1 MLLERVEIVG
11 FRGINRLSLM
21 LEQNNVLIGENAWG
35 KSSLLDALT
44 LLLSP
49 EFDLYH
55 FVRDDFWF
63 PPGDIQGREH
73 HLHIILTFRETEP
86 GRHRVRRFRPLQR
99 CWVPCD
105 DGYHR
110 VFYRLEG
117 ELAEDDS
124 VMTLRSFIDGEG
136 EALVLEEIDELARH
150 LVRLMPV
157 LRLRDARFMR
167 RIHNGTVPH
176 SPQIEITA
184 RQLDFLSRE
193 LVSHPQN
200 LSDGQIRQGLSAM
213 VQLLEHYFA
222 EQSSAQT
229 RHRLMRRRSHDEQR
243 SWRYLDIINRMIDKP
258 GGRSHRVI
266 LLGLFATLLQAKG
279 TVRLDRDAR
288 PLLLIEDPETRL
300 HPIMLSV
307 AWHLLNL
314 LPLQRVT
321 TTNSGELLSLTPVE
335 QVCRLV
341 RESTRVSAWRLGPGG
356 MNAEESRRIAFHI
369 RFNRASSLFARCW
382 LLVEGETETWV
393 INELARQ
400 CGHHFDAEGV
410 KVIEFAQSG
419 LKPLIKFARRM
430 GIQWHVLVDGDGED
444 SALLKRALAGMIDL
458 MPASMAL
465 LAPNVN
471 SYRRFQPGMYVPTQ
485 ASWGH
490 NNRTVALRIP
500 CGERQNHRVEYRVAG
515 ADANP
520 YLVMAAIFAGIL
532 HGLDNPQLPLQEE
545 VEGNGL
551 EQEGLPFPI
560 RQSDALWEFMQNDHL
575 RERLGERFCHVF
587 HACKHDELL
596 QFERLITE
604 TEIEW
609 MLKNA

>member
-430 GIQWHVLVDGDGED
+430 GIQWHVLVDGDEAGKKYAATVRGLLNNDRELERD
-444 SALLKRALAGMIDL
+444 HLTSLPALDMEHFMYRQGFDDVYHRVAQIPDNVPMNMRRVITKAIHRSTKPDLAIEVAMEAGRRGVDAVPTLLKKMFSRVLWLARGRAD
-458 MPASMAL
+458 
-465 LAPNVN
+465 
-471 SYRRFQPGMYVPTQ
+471 
-485 ASWGH
+485 
-490 NNRTVALRIP
+490 
-500 CGERQNHRVEYRVAG
+500 
-515 ADANP
+515 
-520 YLVMAAIFAGIL
+520 
-532 HGLDNPQLPLQEE
+532 
-545 VEGNGL
+545 
-551 EQEGLPFPI
+551 
-560 RQSDALWEFMQNDHL
+560 
-575 RERLGERFCHVF
+575 
-587 HACKHDELL
+587 
-596 QFERLITE
+596 
-604 TEIEW
+604 
-609 MLKNA
+609 

>member
-430 GIQWHVLVDGDGED
+430 GIQWHVLVDGGEAGKKYAATVRGLLNND
-444 SALLKRALAGMIDL
+444 RELERDHLTSLPALDMEHFMYRQGFDDVYHRVAQIPDNVPMNMRRVITKAIHRSSKPDLAIEVAMEAGRRGVDAVPTLLKKMFSRVLWLARGRAD
-458 MPASMAL
+458 
-465 LAPNVN
+465 
-471 SYRRFQPGMYVPTQ
+471 
-485 ASWGH
+485 
-490 NNRTVALRIP
+490 
-500 CGERQNHRVEYRVAG
+500 
-515 ADANP
+515 
-520 YLVMAAIFAGIL
+520 
-532 HGLDNPQLPLQEE
+532 
-545 VEGNGL
+545 
-551 EQEGLPFPI
+551 
-560 RQSDALWEFMQNDHL
+560 
-575 RERLGERFCHVF
+575 
-587 HACKHDELL
+587 
-596 QFERLITE
+596 
-604 TEIEW
+604 
-609 MLKNA
+609 

>member
-1 MLLERVEIVG
+1 MHLERVEIVG

-55 FVRDDFWF
+55 FVREDFWF
-63 PPGDIQGREH
+63 PPGDILGRER
-73 HLHIILTFRETEP
+73 HLHIILTFRENEP
-86 GRHRVRRFRPLQR
+86 GRHRVRRYRPLSN
-99 CWVPCD
+99 CWVPCN
-105 DGYHR
+105 DGYQR
-110 VFYRLEG
+110 IFYRLEG
-117 ELAEDDS
+117 GLADDDS
-124 VMTLRSFIDGEG
+124 VMTLRSFINSEG
-136 EALVLEEIDELARH
+136 EALKLDDIDELARH

-193 LVSHPQN
+193 LVHHPQN
-200 LSDGQIRQGLSAM
+200 LTDGQIRQGLSAM

-222 EQSSAQT
+222 EQSSAQS
-229 RHRLMRRRSHDEQR
+229 RNRLMRRHSHDEQR

-335 QVCRLV
+335 YVCRLV
-341 RESTRVSAWRLGPGG
+341 RESSRVAAWRLGPGG
-356 MNAEESRRIAFHI
+356 MNAEDSRRIAFHI

-430 GIQWHVLVDGDGED
+430 GIEWHVLVDGDEAGKKYAATVRGLLNDDKMLERD
-444 SALLKRALAGMIDL
+444 HLTVLPAMDMEHFMYRQGFDDVYHRVAQLPMNIPMNMRRVITKAIHRSSKPDLAIEVAMEAGRRGVDAIPTLLKKMFSRVLWLARGRAD
-458 MPASMAL
+458 
-465 LAPNVN
+465 
-471 SYRRFQPGMYVPTQ
+471 
-485 ASWGH
+485 
-490 NNRTVALRIP
+490 
-500 CGERQNHRVEYRVAG
+500 
-515 ADANP
+515 
-520 YLVMAAIFAGIL
+520 
-532 HGLDNPQLPLQEE
+532 
-545 VEGNGL
+545 
-551 EQEGLPFPI
+551 
-560 RQSDALWEFMQNDHL
+560 
-575 RERLGERFCHVF
+575 
-587 HACKHDELL
+587 
-596 QFERLITE
+596 
-604 TEIEW
+604 
-609 MLKNA
+609 

>member
-341 RESTRVSAWRLGPGG
+341 RESTRVSAWRFGPGG

-430 GIQWHVLVDGDGED
+430 GIQWHVLVDGDEAGKKYAATVRGLLNNDRELERD
-444 SALLKRALAGMIDL
+444 HLTSLPALDMEHFMYRQGFDDVYHRVAQIPDNVPMNMRRVITKAIHRSSKPDLAIEVAMEAGRRGVDAVPTLLKKMFSRVLWLARGRAD
-458 MPASMAL
+458 
-465 LAPNVN
+465 
-471 SYRRFQPGMYVPTQ
+471 
-485 ASWGH
+485 
-490 NNRTVALRIP
+490 
-500 CGERQNHRVEYRVAG
+500 
-515 ADANP
+515 
-520 YLVMAAIFAGIL
+520 
-532 HGLDNPQLPLQEE
+532 
-545 VEGNGL
+545 
-551 EQEGLPFPI
+551 
-560 RQSDALWEFMQNDHL
+560 
-575 RERLGERFCHVF
+575 
-587 HACKHDELL
+587 
-596 QFERLITE
+596 
-604 TEIEW
+604 
-609 MLKNA
+609 

>member
-1 MLLERVEIVG
+1 EIVG

-55 FVRDDFWF
+55 FIRDDFWF

-73 HLHIILTFRETEP
+73 HLHIILTLRETEP

-430 GIQWHVLVDGDGED
+430 GIQWHVLVDGDEAGKKYAATVRGLLNNDRELERD
-444 SALLKRALAGMIDL
+444 HLTSLPALDMEHFMYRQGFDDVYHRVAQIPDNVPMNMRRVITKAIHRSSKPDLAIEVAMEAGRRGVDAVPTLLKKMFSRVLWLARGRAD
-458 MPASMAL
+458 
-465 LAPNVN
+465 
-471 SYRRFQPGMYVPTQ
+471 
-485 ASWGH
+485 
-490 NNRTVALRIP
+490 
-500 CGERQNHRVEYRVAG
+500 
-515 ADANP
+515 
-520 YLVMAAIFAGIL
+520 
-532 HGLDNPQLPLQEE
+532 
-545 VEGNGL
+545 
-551 EQEGLPFPI
+551 
-560 RQSDALWEFMQNDHL
+560 
-575 RERLGERFCHVF
+575 
-587 HACKHDELL
+587 
-596 QFERLITE
+596 
-604 TEIEW
+604 
-609 MLKNA
+609 

>member
-1 MLLERVEIVG
+1 MHLERVEIVG

-55 FVRDDFWF
+55 FVREDFWF

-73 HLHIILTFRETEP
+73 HLHIILTFRENEP
-86 GRHRVRRFRPLQR
+86 GRHRVRRYRPLSS

-105 DGYHR
+105 DGYQR

-117 ELAEDDS
+117 ELADDDS

-136 EALVLEEIDELARH
+136 KALELDDIDELARH

-193 LVSHPQN
+193 LVHHPQN
-200 LSDGQIRQGLSAM
+200 LTDGQIRQGLSAM

-222 EQSSAQT
+222 EQSSAQS
-229 RHRLMRRRSHDEQR
+229 RHRLMRRHSHDEQR

-266 LLGLFATLLQAKG
+266 LLGLFSTLLQAKG

-335 QVCRLV
+335 HVCRLV
-341 RESTRVSAWRLGPGG
+341 RESSRVSAWRLGPGG
-356 MNAEESRRIAFHI
+356 MNAEDSRRIAFHI

-400 CGHHFDAEGV
+400 CGHHFDAEGG

-430 GIQWHVLVDGDGED
+430 GIEWHVLVDGDEAGKKYAATVRSLLNDDKMLERD
-444 SALLKRALAGMIDL
+444 HLTALPAMDMEHFMYRQGFDDVYHRVAQLPMNIPMNMRRVITKAIHRSSKPDLAIEVAMEAGRRGVDAIPTLLKKMFSRVLWLARGRAD
-458 MPASMAL
+458 
-465 LAPNVN
+465 
-471 SYRRFQPGMYVPTQ
+471 
-485 ASWGH
+485 
-490 NNRTVALRIP
+490 
-500 CGERQNHRVEYRVAG
+500 
-515 ADANP
+515 
-520 YLVMAAIFAGIL
+520 
-532 HGLDNPQLPLQEE
+532 
-545 VEGNGL
+545 
-551 EQEGLPFPI
+551 
-560 RQSDALWEFMQNDHL
+560 
-575 RERLGERFCHVF
+575 
-587 HACKHDELL
+587 
-596 QFERLITE
+596 
-604 TEIEW
+604 
-609 MLKNA
+609 

>member
-1 MLLERVEIVG
+1 MHLERVEIVG

-55 FVRDDFWF
+55 FVREDFWF
-63 PPGDIQGREH
+63 PPGDVQGRER
-73 HLHIILTFRETEP
+73 HLHIILTFRENEP
-86 GRHRVRRFRPLQR
+86 GRHRVRRYRPLSK

-105 DGYHR
+105 DGYQR

-117 ELAEDDS
+117 ELADDDS
-124 VMTLRSFIDGEG
+124 VMTLRSFINGEG
-136 EALVLEEIDELARH
+136 EALELEDIDELARH

-193 LVSHPQN
+193 LVRHPQN
-200 LSDGQIRQGLSAM
+200 LTDGQIRQGLSAM

-222 EQSSAQT
+222 EQSSAQS
-229 RHRLMRRRSHDEQR
+229 RHRLMRRHSHDEQR

-266 LLGLFATLLQAKG
+266 LLGLFSTLLQAKG

-335 QVCRLV
+335 HVCRLV
-341 RESTRVSAWRLGPGG
+341 RESSRVSAWRLGPGG
-356 MNAEESRRIAFHI
+356 MNAEDSRRIAFHI

-430 GIQWHVLVDGDGED
+430 GIEWHVLVDGDEAGKKYAATVRSLLNDDKMLERD
-444 SALLKRALAGMIDL
+444 HLTALPAMDMEHFMYRQGFDDVYHRVAQLPMNIPMNMRRVITKAIHRSSKPDLAIEVAMEAGRRGVDAIPTLLKKMFSRVLWLARGRAD
-458 MPASMAL
+458 
-465 LAPNVN
+465 
-471 SYRRFQPGMYVPTQ
+471 
-485 ASWGH
+485 
-490 NNRTVALRIP
+490 
-500 CGERQNHRVEYRVAG
+500 
-515 ADANP
+515 
-520 YLVMAAIFAGIL
+520 
-532 HGLDNPQLPLQEE
+532 
-545 VEGNGL
+545 
-551 EQEGLPFPI
+551 
-560 RQSDALWEFMQNDHL
+560 
-575 RERLGERFCHVF
+575 
-587 HACKHDELL
+587 
-596 QFERLITE
+596 
-604 TEIEW
+604 
-609 MLKNA
+609 

>member
-229 RHRLMRRRSHDEQR
+229 RYRLMRRRSHDEQR

-430 GIQWHVLVDGDGED
+430 GIQWHVLVDGDEAGKKYAATVRGLLNNDRELERD
-444 SALLKRALAGMIDL
+444 HLTSLPALDMEHFMYRQGFDDVYHRVAQIPDNVPMNMRRVITKAIHRSSKPDLAIEVAMEAGRRGVDAVPTLLKKMFSRVLWLARGRAD
-458 MPASMAL
+458 
-465 LAPNVN
+465 
-471 SYRRFQPGMYVPTQ
+471 
-485 ASWGH
+485 
-490 NNRTVALRIP
+490 
-500 CGERQNHRVEYRVAG
+500 
-515 ADANP
+515 
-520 YLVMAAIFAGIL
+520 
-532 HGLDNPQLPLQEE
+532 
-545 VEGNGL
+545 
-551 EQEGLPFPI
+551 
-560 RQSDALWEFMQNDHL
+560 
-575 RERLGERFCHVF
+575 
-587 HACKHDELL
+587 
-596 QFERLITE
+596 
-604 TEIEW
+604 
-609 MLKNA
+609 

>member
-222 EQSSAQT
+222 EQSIAQT

-430 GIQWHVLVDGDGED
+430 GIQWHVLVDGDEAGKKYAATVRGLLNNDRELERD
-444 SALLKRALAGMIDL
+444 HLTSLPALDMEHFMYRQGFDDVYHRVAQIPDNVPMNMRRVITKAIHRSSKPDLAIEVAMEAGRRGVDAVPTLLKKMFSRVLWLARGRAD
-458 MPASMAL
+458 
-465 LAPNVN
+465 
-471 SYRRFQPGMYVPTQ
+471 
-485 ASWGH
+485 
-490 NNRTVALRIP
+490 
-500 CGERQNHRVEYRVAG
+500 
-515 ADANP
+515 
-520 YLVMAAIFAGIL
+520 
-532 HGLDNPQLPLQEE
+532 
-545 VEGNGL
+545 
-551 EQEGLPFPI
+551 
-560 RQSDALWEFMQNDHL
+560 
-575 RERLGERFCHVF
+575 
-587 HACKHDELL
+587 
-596 QFERLITE
+596 
-604 TEIEW
+604 
-609 MLKNA
+609 

>member
-1 MLLERVEIVG
+1 MILERVEIVG

-49 EFDLYH
+49 EPDLYH

-63 PPGDIQGREH
+63 PPGDIRGREH

-86 GRHRVRRFRPLQR
+86 GRRHARRYRPLSD
-99 CWVPCD
+99 CWVPGD
-105 DGYHR
+105 DGLHR
-110 VFYRLEG
+110 IFYRLEG
-117 ELAEDDS
+117 ELADDDS
-124 VMTLRSFIDGEG
+124 VMTLRGFLDDQGHT
-136 EALVLEEIDELARH
+136 LPLEDIDEQARH

-167 RIHNGTVPH
+167 RIRNGTVPEV
-176 SPQIEITA
+176 PEVEVTA
-184 RQLDFLSRE
+184 RQLDYLARE
-193 LVSHPQN
+193 LVTRPQN
-200 LSDGQIRQGLSAM
+200 LTDGQIRHGLAAM

-222 EQSSAQT
+222 EQSSSQA
-229 RHRLMRRRSHDEQR
+229 RHRLMRRHSHDEQR

-266 LLGLFATLLQAKG
+266 LLGLFSTLLQAKG
-279 TVRLDRDAR
+279 TIRLDRDAR

-321 TTNSGELLSLTPVE
+321 TTNSGELLSLTPME
-335 QVCRLV
+335 HVCRLV
-341 RESTRVSAWRLGPGG
+341 RESSRVAAWRLGPGG
-356 MNAEESRRIAFHI
+356 MNPEDSSRIAFHI
-369 RFNRASSLFARCW
+369 RANRPSSLFARCW

-430 GIQWHVLVDGDGED
+430 GIEWHVLVDGDEAGKKYAATARSLLNND
-444 SALLKRALAGMIDL
+444 SVSECDHLTALPALDMEHFMYRQGFAGVYHRVAQLPENIPMNMRRVIIKAIHRSSKPDL
-458 MPASMAL
+458 AIEVAMEAG
-465 LAPNVN
+465 
-471 SYRRFQPGMYVPTQ
+471 RRGVEAVPTL
-485 ASWGH
+485 
-490 NNRTVALRIP
+490 LRKMFS
-500 CGERQNHRVEYRVAG
+500 RVLWLARG
-515 ADANP
+515 RAD
-520 YLVMAAIFAGIL
+520 
-532 HGLDNPQLPLQEE
+532 
-545 VEGNGL
+545 
-551 EQEGLPFPI
+551 
-560 RQSDALWEFMQNDHL
+560 
-575 RERLGERFCHVF
+575 
-587 HACKHDELL
+587 
-596 QFERLITE
+596 
-604 TEIEW
+604 
-609 MLKNA
+609 

>member
-1 MLLERVEIVG
+1 MHLERVEIVG

-55 FVRDDFWF
+55 FVREDFWF
-63 PPGDIQGREH
+63 PPGDIQGLEH
-73 HLHIILTFRETEP
+73 HLHIILTFRENEP
-86 GRHRVRRFRPLQR
+86 GRHRVRRYRPLSS

-105 DGYHR
+105 DGYQR

-117 ELAEDDS
+117 ELADDDS

-136 EALVLEEIDELARH
+136 KALELDDIDELARH

-193 LVSHPQN
+193 LVHHPQN
-200 LSDGQIRQGLSAM
+200 LTDGQIRQGLSAM

-222 EQSSAQT
+222 EQSSAQS
-229 RHRLMRRRSHDEQR
+229 RHRLMRRHSHDEQR

-266 LLGLFATLLQAKG
+266 LLGLFSTLLQAKG

-335 QVCRLV
+335 HVCRLV
-341 RESTRVSAWRLGPGG
+341 RESSRVSAWRLGPGG
-356 MNAEESRRIAFHI
+356 MNAEDSRRIAFHI

-430 GIQWHVLVDGDGED
+430 GIEWHVLVDGDEAGKKYAATVRSLLNDDKMLERD
-444 SALLKRALAGMIDL
+444 HLTALPAMDMEHFMYRQGFDDVYHRVAQLPMNIPMNMRRVITKAIHRSSKPDLAIEVAMEAGRRGVDAIPALLKKMFSRVLWLARGRAD
-458 MPASMAL
+458 
-465 LAPNVN
+465 
-471 SYRRFQPGMYVPTQ
+471 
-485 ASWGH
+485 
-490 NNRTVALRIP
+490 
-500 CGERQNHRVEYRVAG
+500 
-515 ADANP
+515 
-520 YLVMAAIFAGIL
+520 
-532 HGLDNPQLPLQEE
+532 
-545 VEGNGL
+545 
-551 EQEGLPFPI
+551 
-560 RQSDALWEFMQNDHL
+560 
-575 RERLGERFCHVF
+575 
-587 HACKHDELL
+587 
-596 QFERLITE
+596 
-604 TEIEW
+604 
-609 MLKNA
+609 

>member
-11 FRGINRLSLM
+11 FRGINRLSLI

-63 PPGDIQGREH
+63 PAGDIQGREH

-117 ELAEDDS
+117 ELADDDS

-136 EALVLEEIDELARH
+136 EALALEDIDELARH

-200 LSDGQIRQGLSAM
+200 LSDGQIREGLSAM

-341 RESTRVSAWRLGPGG
+341 RESARVSAWRLGPGG

-430 GIQWHVLVDGDGED
+430 GIQWHVLVDGDEAGKKYAATVRGLLNNDRELERD
-444 SALLKRALAGMIDL
+444 HLTTLPALDMEHFMYRQGFDDVYHRVAQIPDNVPMNMRRVITKAIHRSSKPDLAIEVAMEAGRRGVDAVPTLLKKMFSRVLWLARGRAD
-458 MPASMAL
+458 
-465 LAPNVN
+465 
-471 SYRRFQPGMYVPTQ
+471 
-485 ASWGH
+485 
-490 NNRTVALRIP
+490 
-500 CGERQNHRVEYRVAG
+500 
-515 ADANP
+515 
-520 YLVMAAIFAGIL
+520 
-532 HGLDNPQLPLQEE
+532 
-545 VEGNGL
+545 
-551 EQEGLPFPI
+551 
-560 RQSDALWEFMQNDHL
+560 
-575 RERLGERFCHVF
+575 
-587 HACKHDELL
+587 
-596 QFERLITE
+596 
-604 TEIEW
+604 
-609 MLKNA
+609 

>member
-1 MLLERVEIVG
+1 MHLERVEIVG

-55 FVRDDFWF
+55 FVREDFWF
-63 PPGDIQGREH
+63 PPGDIQGRER
-73 HLHIILTFRETEP
+73 HLHIILTFRENEP
-86 GRHRVRRFRPLQR
+86 GRHRVRRYRPLSK

-105 DGYHR
+105 DGYQR

-117 ELAEDDS
+117 ELADDDS
-124 VMTLRSFIDGEG
+124 VMTLRSFINGEG
-136 EALVLEEIDELARH
+136 EALELEDIDELARH

-193 LVSHPQN
+193 LVHHPQN
-200 LSDGQIRQGLSAM
+200 LTDGQIRQGLSAM

-222 EQSSAQT
+222 EQSSAQS
-229 RHRLMRRRSHDEQR
+229 RHRLMRRHSHDEQR

-266 LLGLFATLLQAKG
+266 LLGLFSMLLQAKG

-335 QVCRLV
+335 HVCRLV
-341 RESTRVSAWRLGPGG
+341 RESSRVSAWRLGPSG
-356 MNAEESRRIAFHI
+356 MNAEDSRRIAFHI

-430 GIQWHVLVDGDGED
+430 GIEWHVLVDGDEAGKKYAATVRSLLNDDKMLERD
-444 SALLKRALAGMIDL
+444 HLTALPAMDMEHFMYRQGFDDVYHRVAQLPMNIPMNMRRVITKAIHRSSKPDLAIEVAMEAGRRGVDAIPTLLKKMFSRVLWLARGRAD
-458 MPASMAL
+458 
-465 LAPNVN
+465 
-471 SYRRFQPGMYVPTQ
+471 
-485 ASWGH
+485 
-490 NNRTVALRIP
+490 
-500 CGERQNHRVEYRVAG
+500 
-515 ADANP
+515 
-520 YLVMAAIFAGIL
+520 
-532 HGLDNPQLPLQEE
+532 
-545 VEGNGL
+545 
-551 EQEGLPFPI
+551 
-560 RQSDALWEFMQNDHL
+560 
-575 RERLGERFCHVF
+575 
-587 HACKHDELL
+587 
-596 QFERLITE
+596 
-604 TEIEW
+604 
-609 MLKNA
+609 

>member
-382 LLVEGETETWV
+382 LLVDGDEAGKKYAATVRGLLNNDRELERDHLTSLPALDMEHFMYRQGFDDVYHRVAQIPDNVPMNMRRV
-393 INELARQ
+393 ITKAIHRSSKPDLAIEVAMEAGRRGVDAVPTLLKKMFSRVLWLAR
-400 CGHHFDAEGV
+400 G
-410 KVIEFAQSG
+410 
-419 LKPLIKFARRM
+419 
-430 GIQWHVLVDGDGED
+430 
-444 SALLKRALAGMIDL
+444 RAD
-458 MPASMAL
+458 
-465 LAPNVN
+465 
-471 SYRRFQPGMYVPTQ
+471 
-485 ASWGH
+485 
-490 NNRTVALRIP
+490 
-500 CGERQNHRVEYRVAG
+500 
-515 ADANP
+515 
-520 YLVMAAIFAGIL
+520 
-532 HGLDNPQLPLQEE
+532 
-545 VEGNGL
+545 
-551 EQEGLPFPI
+551 
-560 RQSDALWEFMQNDHL
+560 
-575 RERLGERFCHVF
+575 
-587 HACKHDELL
+587 
-596 QFERLITE
+596 
-604 TEIEW
+604 
-609 MLKNA
+609 

>member
-410 KVIEFAQSG
+410 RVIEFAQSG

-430 GIQWHVLVDGDGED
+430 GIQWHVLVDGDEAGKKYAATVRGLLNNDRELERD
-444 SALLKRALAGMIDL
+444 HLTSLPALDMEHFMYRQGFDDVYHRVAQIPDNVPMNMRRVITKAIHRSSKPDLAIEVAMEAGRRGVDAVPTLLKKMFSRVLWLARGRAD
-458 MPASMAL
+458 
-465 LAPNVN
+465 
-471 SYRRFQPGMYVPTQ
+471 
-485 ASWGH
+485 
-490 NNRTVALRIP
+490 
-500 CGERQNHRVEYRVAG
+500 
-515 ADANP
+515 
-520 YLVMAAIFAGIL
+520 
-532 HGLDNPQLPLQEE
+532 
-545 VEGNGL
+545 
-551 EQEGLPFPI
+551 
-560 RQSDALWEFMQNDHL
+560 
-575 RERLGERFCHVF
+575 
-587 HACKHDELL
+587 
-596 QFERLITE
+596 
-604 TEIEW
+604 
-609 MLKNA
+609 

>member
-1 MLLERVEIVG
+1 MHLERVEIVG

-73 HLHIILTFRETEP
+73 HLHIILTFRENEP
-86 GRHRVRRFRPLQR
+86 GRHRVRRFRPLSD

-105 DGYHR
+105 DGYQR
-110 VFYRLEG
+110 IFYRLEG
-117 ELAEDDS
+117 ELADDGS
-124 VMTLRSFIDGEG
+124 VMTLRSFINCQG
-136 EALVLEEIDELARH
+136 EALEMQDIDNLARH

-193 LVSHPQN
+193 LVNHPQN
-200 LSDGQIRQGLSAM
+200 LTDGQIREGLSAM

-222 EQSSAQT
+222 EQSSAQS
-229 RHRLMRRRSHDEQR
+229 RNRLMRRRSHDEQR

-266 LLGLFATLLQAKG
+266 LLGLFSTLLQAKG
-279 TVRLDRDAR
+279 TVRLDRDAW

-341 RESTRVSAWRLGPGG
+341 RESSRVSAWRLGPGG
-356 MNAEESRRIAFHI
+356 MNAEDSRRIAFHI

-430 GIQWHVLVDGDGED
+430 GIEWHVLVDGDEAGKKYAATVRGLLNNDNELERVHLTMLPAMD
-444 SALLKRALAGMIDL
+444 MEHFMYRQGFDDVYHRVAQIPENMPMNMRRVITKAIHRSSKPDLAIEVAMEAGRRGVDAVPTLLKKMFSRVLWLARGRAD
-458 MPASMAL
+458 
-465 LAPNVN
+465 
-471 SYRRFQPGMYVPTQ
+471 
-485 ASWGH
+485 
-490 NNRTVALRIP
+490 
-500 CGERQNHRVEYRVAG
+500 
-515 ADANP
+515 
-520 YLVMAAIFAGIL
+520 
-532 HGLDNPQLPLQEE
+532 
-545 VEGNGL
+545 
-551 EQEGLPFPI
+551 
-560 RQSDALWEFMQNDHL
+560 
-575 RERLGERFCHVF
+575 
-587 HACKHDELL
+587 
-596 QFERLITE
+596 
-604 TEIEW
+604 
-609 MLKNA
+609 

>member
-430 GIQWHVLVDGDGED
+430 GIQWHVLVDGDEAGKKYAATVRGLLNNDRELERD
-444 SALLKRALAGMIDL
+444 HLTSLPALDMEHFMYRQGFDDVYHRVAQIPDNVPMNMRRVITKAIHHSSKPDLAIEVAMEAGRRGVDAVPTLLKKMFSRVLWLARGRAD
-458 MPASMAL
+458 
-465 LAPNVN
+465 
-471 SYRRFQPGMYVPTQ
+471 
-485 ASWGH
+485 
-490 NNRTVALRIP
+490 
-500 CGERQNHRVEYRVAG
+500 
-515 ADANP
+515 
-520 YLVMAAIFAGIL
+520 
-532 HGLDNPQLPLQEE
+532 
-545 VEGNGL
+545 
-551 EQEGLPFPI
+551 
-560 RQSDALWEFMQNDHL
+560 
-575 RERLGERFCHVF
+575 
-587 HACKHDELL
+587 
-596 QFERLITE
+596 
-604 TEIEW
+604 
-609 MLKNA
+609 

>member
-222 EQSSAQT
+222 EQSSAPT

-430 GIQWHVLVDGDGED
+430 GIQWHVLVDGDEAGKKYAATVRGLLNNDRELERD
-444 SALLKRALAGMIDL
+444 HLTSLPALDMEHFMYRQGFDDVYHRVAQIPDNVPMNMRRVITKAIHRSSKPDLAIEVAMEAGRRGVDAVPTLLKKMFSRVLWLARGRAD
-458 MPASMAL
+458 
-465 LAPNVN
+465 
-471 SYRRFQPGMYVPTQ
+471 
-485 ASWGH
+485 
-490 NNRTVALRIP
+490 
-500 CGERQNHRVEYRVAG
+500 
-515 ADANP
+515 
-520 YLVMAAIFAGIL
+520 
-532 HGLDNPQLPLQEE
+532 
-545 VEGNGL
+545 
-551 EQEGLPFPI
+551 
-560 RQSDALWEFMQNDHL
+560 
-575 RERLGERFCHVF
+575 
-587 HACKHDELL
+587 
-596 QFERLITE
+596 
-604 TEIEW
+604 
-609 MLKNA
+609 

>member
-1 MLLERVEIVG
+1 MHLERVEIVG

-55 FVRDDFWF
+55 FVREDFWF

-73 HLHIILTFRETEP
+73 HLHIILTFRENEP
-86 GRHRVRRFRPLQR
+86 GRHRVRRYRPLSS

-105 DGYHR
+105 DGYQR

-117 ELAEDDS
+117 ELADDDS

-136 EALVLEEIDELARH
+136 KALELDDIDELARH

-193 LVSHPQN
+193 LVHHPQN
-200 LSDGQIRQGLSAM
+200 LTDGQIRQGLSAM

-222 EQSSAQT
+222 EQSSAQS
-229 RHRLMRRRSHDEQR
+229 RHRLMRRHSHDEQR

-266 LLGLFATLLQAKG
+266 LLGLFSTLLQAKG

-335 QVCRLV
+335 HVCRLV
-341 RESTRVSAWRLGPGG
+341 RESSRVSAWRLGPGG
-356 MNAEESRRIAFHI
+356 MNAEDSRRIAFHI

-430 GIQWHVLVDGDGED
+430 GIEWHVLVDGDEAGKKYAATVRSLLNDDKMLERD
-444 SALLKRALAGMIDL
+444 HLTALPAMDMEHFMYRQGFDDVYHRVAQLPMNVPMNMRRVITKAIHRSSKPDLAIEVAMEAGRRGVDAIPTLLKKMFSRVLWLARGRAD
-458 MPASMAL
+458 
-465 LAPNVN
+465 
-471 SYRRFQPGMYVPTQ
+471 
-485 ASWGH
+485 
-490 NNRTVALRIP
+490 
-500 CGERQNHRVEYRVAG
+500 
-515 ADANP
+515 
-520 YLVMAAIFAGIL
+520 
-532 HGLDNPQLPLQEE
+532 
-545 VEGNGL
+545 
-551 EQEGLPFPI
+551 
-560 RQSDALWEFMQNDHL
+560 
-575 RERLGERFCHVF
+575 
-587 HACKHDELL
+587 
-596 QFERLITE
+596 
-604 TEIEW
+604 
-609 MLKNA
+609 

>member
-63 PPGDIQGREH
+63 PAGDIQGREH

-99 CWVPCD
+99 CWVTCD

-117 ELAEDDS
+117 ELADDDS

-136 EALVLEEIDELARH
+136 EALALEDIDELARH

-200 LSDGQIRQGLSAM
+200 LSDGQIREGLSAM

-341 RESTRVSAWRLGPGG
+341 RESARVSAWRLGPGG

-430 GIQWHVLVDGDGED
+430 GIQWHVLVDGDEAGKKYAATVRGLLNNDRELERD
-444 SALLKRALAGMIDL
+444 HLTTLPALDMEHFMYRQGFDDVYHRVAQIPDNVPMNMRRVITKAIHRSSKPDLAIEVAMEAGRRGVDAVPTLLKKMFSRVLWLARGRAD
-458 MPASMAL
+458 
-465 LAPNVN
+465 
-471 SYRRFQPGMYVPTQ
+471 
-485 ASWGH
+485 
-490 NNRTVALRIP
+490 
-500 CGERQNHRVEYRVAG
+500 
-515 ADANP
+515 
-520 YLVMAAIFAGIL
+520 
-532 HGLDNPQLPLQEE
+532 
-545 VEGNGL
+545 
-551 EQEGLPFPI
+551 
-560 RQSDALWEFMQNDHL
+560 
-575 RERLGERFCHVF
+575 
-587 HACKHDELL
+587 
-596 QFERLITE
+596 
-604 TEIEW
+604 
-609 MLKNA
+609 

>member
-55 FVRDDFWF
+55 FIRDDFWF

-73 HLHIILTFRETEP
+73 HLHIILTLRETEP

-430 GIQWHVLVDGDGED
+430 GIQWHVLVDGDEAGKKYAATVRGLLNNDRELERD
-444 SALLKRALAGMIDL
+444 HLTSLPALDMEHFMYRQGFDDVYHRVAQIPDNVPMNMRRVITKAIHRSSKPDLAIEVVMEAGRRGVDAVPTLLKKMFSRVLWLARGRAD
-458 MPASMAL
+458 
-465 LAPNVN
+465 
-471 SYRRFQPGMYVPTQ
+471 
-485 ASWGH
+485 
-490 NNRTVALRIP
+490 
-500 CGERQNHRVEYRVAG
+500 
-515 ADANP
+515 
-520 YLVMAAIFAGIL
+520 
-532 HGLDNPQLPLQEE
+532 
-545 VEGNGL
+545 
-551 EQEGLPFPI
+551 
-560 RQSDALWEFMQNDHL
+560 
-575 RERLGERFCHVF
+575 
-587 HACKHDELL
+587 
-596 QFERLITE
+596 
-604 TEIEW
+604 
-609 MLKNA
+609 

>member
-1 MLLERVEIVG
+1 MQLERVEIVG

-63 PPGDIQGREH
+63 PPGDVQGREH
-73 HLHIILTFRETEP
+73 HLHIILTFRENEP
-86 GRHRVRRFRPLQR
+86 GRHRVRRFRPLSD

-105 DGYHR
+105 DDYQR
-110 VFYRLEG
+110 IFYRLEG
-117 ELAEDDS
+117 ELADDGS
-124 VMTLRSFIDGEG
+124 VMTLRSFINCAG
-136 EALVLEEIDELARH
+136 EALDIDDIDELARH

-193 LVSHPQN
+193 LVNHPQN
-200 LSDGQIRQGLSAM
+200 LTDGQIREGLSAM

-222 EQSSAQT
+222 EQSSAQS
-229 RHRLMRRRSHDEQR
+229 RNRLMRRRSHDEQR

-266 LLGLFATLLQAKG
+266 LLGLFSTLLQAKG
-279 TVRLDRDAR
+279 TIRLDRDAR

-341 RESTRVSAWRLGPGG
+341 RESSRVSAWRLGPGG
-356 MNAEESRRIAFHI
+356 MNAEDSRRIAFHI

-419 LKPLIKFARRM
+419 LKPLIRFARRM
-430 GIQWHVLVDGDGED
+430 GIEWHVLVDGDEAGKKYAATVRGLLNNDQELERAHLTTLPAMD
-444 SALLKRALAGMIDL
+444 MEHFMYRQGFDDVYHRVAQIPDNIPMNMRRVITKAIHRSSKPDLAIEVAMEAGRRGIDAVPTLLKKMFSRVLWLARGRAD
-458 MPASMAL
+458 
-465 LAPNVN
+465 
-471 SYRRFQPGMYVPTQ
+471 
-485 ASWGH
+485 
-490 NNRTVALRIP
+490 
-500 CGERQNHRVEYRVAG
+500 
-515 ADANP
+515 
-520 YLVMAAIFAGIL
+520 
-532 HGLDNPQLPLQEE
+532 
-545 VEGNGL
+545 
-551 EQEGLPFPI
+551 
-560 RQSDALWEFMQNDHL
+560 
-575 RERLGERFCHVF
+575 
-587 HACKHDELL
+587 
-596 QFERLITE
+596 
-604 TEIEW
+604 
-609 MLKNA
+609 

>member
-63 PPGDIQGREH
+63 PAGDIQGREH

-117 ELAEDDS
+117 ELADDDS

-136 EALVLEEIDELARH
+136 EALALEDIDELARH

-200 LSDGQIRQGLSAM
+200 LSDGQIREGLSAM

-335 QVCRLV
+335 QVCRLM
-341 RESTRVSAWRLGPGG
+341 RESARVSAWRLGPGG

-430 GIQWHVLVDGDGED
+430 GIQWHVLVDGDEAGKKYAATVRGLLNNDRELERD
-444 SALLKRALAGMIDL
+444 HLTTLPALDMEHFMYRQGFDDVYHRVAQIPDNVPMNMRRVITKAIHRSSKPDLAIEVAMEAGRRGVDAVPTLLKKMFSRVLWLARGRAD
-458 MPASMAL
+458 
-465 LAPNVN
+465 
-471 SYRRFQPGMYVPTQ
+471 
-485 ASWGH
+485 
-490 NNRTVALRIP
+490 
-500 CGERQNHRVEYRVAG
+500 
-515 ADANP
+515 
-520 YLVMAAIFAGIL
+520 
-532 HGLDNPQLPLQEE
+532 
-545 VEGNGL
+545 
-551 EQEGLPFPI
+551 
-560 RQSDALWEFMQNDHL
+560 
-575 RERLGERFCHVF
+575 
-587 HACKHDELL
+587 
-596 QFERLITE
+596 
-604 TEIEW
+604 
-609 MLKNA
+609 

>member
-176 SPQIEITA
+176 SPQIDITA

-430 GIQWHVLVDGDGED
+430 GIQWHVLVDGDEAGKKYAATVRGLLNNDRELERD
-444 SALLKRALAGMIDL
+444 HLTSLPALDMEHFMYRQGFDDVYHRVAQIPDNVPMNMRRVITKAIHRSSKPDLAIEVAMEAGRRGVDAVPTLLKKMFSRVLWLARGRAD
-458 MPASMAL
+458 
-465 LAPNVN
+465 
-471 SYRRFQPGMYVPTQ
+471 
-485 ASWGH
+485 
-490 NNRTVALRIP
+490 
-500 CGERQNHRVEYRVAG
+500 
-515 ADANP
+515 
-520 YLVMAAIFAGIL
+520 
-532 HGLDNPQLPLQEE
+532 
-545 VEGNGL
+545 
-551 EQEGLPFPI
+551 
-560 RQSDALWEFMQNDHL
+560 
-575 RERLGERFCHVF
+575 
-587 HACKHDELL
+587 
-596 QFERLITE
+596 
-604 TEIEW
+604 
-609 MLKNA
+609 

>member
-63 PPGDIQGREH
+63 PAGDIQGREH

-117 ELAEDDS
+117 ELADDDS

-136 EALVLEEIDELARH
+136 EALALEDIDELARH

-200 LSDGQIRQGLSAM
+200 LSDGQIREGLSAM

-341 RESTRVSAWRLGPGG
+341 RESARVSAWRLGPGG

-382 LLVEGETETWV
+382 LLVEGETETWF

-430 GIQWHVLVDGDGED
+430 GIQWHVLVDGDEAGKKYAATVRGLLNNDRELERD
-444 SALLKRALAGMIDL
+444 HLTTLPALDMEHFMYRQGFDDVYHRVAQIPDNVPMNMRRVITKAIHRSSKPDLAIEVAMEAGRRGVDAVPTLLKKMFSRVLWLARGRAD
-458 MPASMAL
+458 
-465 LAPNVN
+465 
-471 SYRRFQPGMYVPTQ
+471 
-485 ASWGH
+485 
-490 NNRTVALRIP
+490 
-500 CGERQNHRVEYRVAG
+500 
-515 ADANP
+515 
-520 YLVMAAIFAGIL
+520 
-532 HGLDNPQLPLQEE
+532 
-545 VEGNGL
+545 
-551 EQEGLPFPI
+551 
-560 RQSDALWEFMQNDHL
+560 
-575 RERLGERFCHVF
+575 
-587 HACKHDELL
+587 
-596 QFERLITE
+596 
-604 TEIEW
+604 
-609 MLKNA
+609 

>member
-49 EFDLYH
+49 EFELYH

-63 PPGDIQGREH
+63 PPGDVQGREH
-73 HLHIILTFRETEP
+73 HLHIILTFRESEP
-86 GRHRVRRFRPLQR
+86 GHHRVRRFRPLSDS
-99 CWVPCD
+99 WVPCD
-105 DGYHR
+105 DGYQR
-110 VFYRLEG
+110 IFYRLEG
-117 ELAEDDS
+117 ELADDGS
-124 VMTLRSFIDGEG
+124 VMTLRSFIDGKG
-136 EALVLEEIDELARH
+136 EALELEDIDELVRH

-167 RIHNGTVPH
+167 RIHNDSVPH

-184 RQLDFLSRE
+184 RQLDYLSRE

-200 LSDGQIRQGLSAM
+200 LTDGQIRQGLSAM

-222 EQSSAQT
+222 EQSSVQS
-229 RHRLMRRRSHDEQR
+229 RNRLMRRHSHDEQR

-266 LLGLFATLLQAKG
+266 LLGLFSTLLQAKG

-335 QVCRLV
+335 HVCRLV
-341 RESTRVSAWRLGPGG
+341 RESSRVSAWRLGPGG
-356 MNAEESRRIAFHI
+356 MNAEDSRRIAFHI

-430 GIQWHVLVDGDGED
+430 GIQWHVLVDGDEAGKKYAATVRSLLNDDRDLERD
-444 SALLKRALAGMIDL
+444 HLTTLPALDMEHFMYRQGFSDVYHRVAQLPPNVPMNLRRVITKAIHRSSKPDLAIEVAMEAGRRGVESVPVLLKKMFSRVLWLARGRAD
-458 MPASMAL
+458 
-465 LAPNVN
+465 
-471 SYRRFQPGMYVPTQ
+471 
-485 ASWGH
+485 
-490 NNRTVALRIP
+490 
-500 CGERQNHRVEYRVAG
+500 
-515 ADANP
+515 
-520 YLVMAAIFAGIL
+520 
-532 HGLDNPQLPLQEE
+532 
-545 VEGNGL
+545 
-551 EQEGLPFPI
+551 
-560 RQSDALWEFMQNDHL
+560 
-575 RERLGERFCHVF
+575 
-587 HACKHDELL
+587 
-596 QFERLITE
+596 
-604 TEIEW
+604 
-609 MLKNA
+609 

>member
-243 SWRYLDIINRMIDKP
+243 SWSYLDIINRMIDKP

-430 GIQWHVLVDGDGED
+430 GIQWHVLVDGDEAGKKYAATVRGLLNNDRELERD
-444 SALLKRALAGMIDL
+444 HLTSLPALDMEHFMYRQGFDDVYHRVAQIPDNVPMNMRRVITKAIHRSSKPDLAIEVAMEAGRRGVDAVPTLLKKMFSRVLWLARGRAD
-458 MPASMAL
+458 
-465 LAPNVN
+465 
-471 SYRRFQPGMYVPTQ
+471 
-485 ASWGH
+485 
-490 NNRTVALRIP
+490 
-500 CGERQNHRVEYRVAG
+500 
-515 ADANP
+515 
-520 YLVMAAIFAGIL
+520 
-532 HGLDNPQLPLQEE
+532 
-545 VEGNGL
+545 
-551 EQEGLPFPI
+551 
-560 RQSDALWEFMQNDHL
+560 
-575 RERLGERFCHVF
+575 
-587 HACKHDELL
+587 
-596 QFERLITE
+596 
-604 TEIEW
+604 
-609 MLKNA
+609 

>member
-258 GGRSHRVI
+258 GVRSHRVI

-430 GIQWHVLVDGDGED
+430 GIQWHVLVDGDEAGKKYAATVRGLLNNDRELERD
-444 SALLKRALAGMIDL
+444 HLTSLPALDMEHFMYRQGFDDVYHRVAQIPDNVPMNMRRVITKAIHRSSKPDLAIEVAMEAGRRGVDAVPTLLKKMFSRVLWLARGRAD
-458 MPASMAL
+458 
-465 LAPNVN
+465 
-471 SYRRFQPGMYVPTQ
+471 
-485 ASWGH
+485 
-490 NNRTVALRIP
+490 
-500 CGERQNHRVEYRVAG
+500 
-515 ADANP
+515 
-520 YLVMAAIFAGIL
+520 
-532 HGLDNPQLPLQEE
+532 
-545 VEGNGL
+545 
-551 EQEGLPFPI
+551 
-560 RQSDALWEFMQNDHL
+560 
-575 RERLGERFCHVF
+575 
-587 HACKHDELL
+587 
-596 QFERLITE
+596 
-604 TEIEW
+604 
-609 MLKNA
+609 